1 MAKLIFASKNEGKVR
16 EFREFL
22 TPLGIEVVSLNEL
35 DNVPAI
41 IEDGTTFQENATIKA
56 ETIAHA
62 FGVPVVAEDAGLIV
76 DALNGAPG
84 VYSARY
90 AGDHDDAANNAKL
103 LHELESTP
111 DIDRTASFHAVIVAI
126 KPDGKR
132 LVAAG
137 KVDGRI
143 LREARGEGGF
153 GYDPLFYY
161 EPFDKTLAELTPA
174 EKNEISHRGAALR
187 EFMTEFKNW
196 WED

>member
-56 ETIAHA
+56 ETIARA
-62 FGVPVVAEDAGLIV
+62 FGVPVVAEDAGLMV

-143 LREARGEGGF
+143 LRTIR
-153 GYDPLFYY
+153 
-161 EPFDKTLAELTPA
+161 
-174 EKNEISHRGAALR
+174 
-187 EFMTEFKNW
+187 
-196 WED
+196 

>member
-1 MAKLIFASKNEGKVR
+1 M
-16 EFREFL
+16 
-22 TPLGIEVVSLNEL
+22 
-35 DNVPAI
+35 
-41 IEDGTTFQENATIKA
+41 
-56 ETIAHA
+56 
-62 FGVPVVAEDAGLIV
+62 V

-84 VYSARY
+84 VHSARY

-143 LREARGEGGF
+143 LREPRGEGGF

-187 EFMTEFKNW
+187 EFMTEFKYW

>member
-22 TPLGIEVVSLNEL
+22 TPLGIEVVSLNDL

-62 FGVPVVAEDAGLIV
+62 FGVPVVAEDAGLMV

-84 VYSARY
+84 VHSARY

-143 LREARGEGGF
+143 LREPRGEGGF

-187 EFMTEFKNW
+187 EFMTEFKYW

>member
-62 FGVPVVAEDAGLIV
+62 FGVPVVAEDAGLMV

-143 LREARGEGGF
+143 CA
-153 GYDPLFYY
+153 
-161 EPFDKTLAELTPA
+161 KHVV
-174 EKNEISHRGAALR
+174 KAALG
-187 EFMTEFKNW
+187 MTHCSTTNHSIRRW
-196 WED
+196 PN

>member
-56 ETIAHA
+56 ETIARA
-62 FGVPVVAEDAGLIV
+62 FGVPVVAEDAGLMV

-153 GYDPLFYY
+153 GYDSLFYY

-187 EFMTEFKNW
+187 EFMAEFKNW

>member
-56 ETIAHA
+56 ETIARA
-62 FGVPVVAEDAGLIV
+62 FGVPVVAEDAGLMV

-153 GYDPLFYY
+153 GYDSLFYY

-187 EFMTEFKNW
+187 EFMTEFKYW

>member
-62 FGVPVVAEDAGLIV
+62 FGVPVVAEDAGLMV

-187 EFMTEFKNW
+187 EFMTEFINW

>member
-62 FGVPVVAEDAGLIV
+62 FGVPVVAEDAGLMV

-84 VYSARY
+84 VHSARY

-143 LREARGEGGF
+143 LREPRGEGGF

-187 EFMTEFKNW
+187 KFMTEFKYW

>member
-62 FGVPVVAEDAGLIV
+62 FGVPVVAEDAGLMV

-84 VYSARY
+84 VHSARY

-143 LREARGEGGF
+143 LREPRGEGGF

-187 EFMTEFKNW
+187 EFMTEFKYW

>member
-56 ETIAHA
+56 ETIARA
-62 FGVPVVAEDAGLIV
+62 FGVPVVAEDAGLMV

-187 EFMTEFKNW
+187 EFMAEFKNW

>member
-56 ETIAHA
+56 ETIARA
-62 FGVPVVAEDAGLIV
+62 FGVPVVAEDAGLMV

-153 GYDPLFYY
+153 GYDSLFYY

-187 EFMTEFKNW
+187 EFMTECKNW